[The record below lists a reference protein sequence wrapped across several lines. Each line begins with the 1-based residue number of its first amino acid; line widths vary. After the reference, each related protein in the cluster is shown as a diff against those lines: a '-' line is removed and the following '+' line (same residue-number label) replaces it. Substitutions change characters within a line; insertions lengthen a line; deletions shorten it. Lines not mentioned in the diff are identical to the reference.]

1 MATST
6 QPAEGQGQVPSAKQW
21 ESRLNLG
28 LTAGLVGPMLIPG
41 HTIKSQFVFPTLPG
55 NGSAPMRD
63 RAALYQYCRAGA
75 CPPLPDHEPVHLLL
89 EEECMPDFVGVVN
102 QGIARPED
110 GYV

>member
-6 QPAEGQGQVPSAKQW
+6 QPCERHGQVPSARPR
-21 ESRLNLG
+21 EPRLNLE
-28 LTAGLVGPMLIPG
+28 LTAGLVGPMLIG
-41 HTIKSQFVFPTLPG
+41 GVL
-55 NGSAPMRD
+55 AP
-63 RAALYQYCRAGA
+63 
-75 CPPLPDHEPVHLLL
+75 PPADHEPVHLLL